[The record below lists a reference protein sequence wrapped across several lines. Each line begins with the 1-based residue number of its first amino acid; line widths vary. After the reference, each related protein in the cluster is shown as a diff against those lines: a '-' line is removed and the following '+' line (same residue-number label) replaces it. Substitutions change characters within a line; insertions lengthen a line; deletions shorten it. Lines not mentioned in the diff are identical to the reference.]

1 MKKNIFFFL
10 PNFYQGGAGK
20 SILNLCKFLNKK
32 KYNIYVIS
40 LKKNYYKSQLS
51 NYCKKIYEIDSKKT
65 FLSFY
70 SILSI
75 LRSFSPKDTLF
86 VSNINYAN
94 VLSVIFIRIFFNYKI
109 ILIERT
115 PIQEL
120 DIFFSLKDFI
130 KKKLIKILMFCTYK
144 YANCIISNS
153 KKTARDIA
161 YLSSFNSNYIYP
173 LTLEKIKP
181 FVSRH
186 YSKNNNFEIVTVSRL
201 SKEKNLE
208 EIILALKHLN
218 NQKVNLKILGNGEL
232 KKNLTNIINKYKV
245 RAKIIPYNKKN
256 NEKYL
261 NKSHLYVCSS
271 HFEGFPNAVVEA
283 INYNLPVLSSQ
294 NHGGIDEILLNG
306 KGGNFYNQKI
316 AGDLMNSINN
326 IINNYSDAIKKNKI
340 AKKSLK
346 RFTFNNIK
354 KFEYFFD
361 KVLSN

>member
-10 PNFYQGGAGK
+10 PNFNQGGAGK

-32 KYNIYVIS
+32 KYNIYIIS
-40 LKKNYYKSQLS
+40 LNKNYYKLQLR
-51 NYCKKIYEIDSKKT
+51 NYCKKIYEINNKKA
-65 FLSFY
+65 FLSFCT
-70 SILSI
+70 ILGM
-75 LRSFSPKDTLF
+75 LKSFSSKDTLF

-94 VLSVIFIRIFFNYKI
+94 VLSVIFIKIFFKYKV

-120 DIFFSLKDFI
+120 DIFFNIKDFI

-161 YLSSFNSNYIYP
+161 YFSKFNSNYIYP

-181 FVSRH
+181 FITR
-186 YSKNNNFEIVTVSRL
+186 YYLKKKKFEIVTISRL
-201 SKEKNLE
+201 SIEKNLE
-208 EIILALKHLN
+208 EIILALKDIN
-218 NQKVNLKILGNGEL
+218 NPKVNLKILGNGEL
-232 KKNLTNIINKYKV
+232 RQNLNDIIKKYKV
-245 RAKIIPYNKKN
+245 RAKIIPYNDKN

-261 NKSHLYVCSS
+261 KKSHLYVCSS

-283 INYNLPVLSSQ
+283 INYNLPVLSSR
-294 NHGGIDEILLNG
+294 NYGGIDEILLYG
-306 KGGNFYNQKI
+306 KGGDFYDQKI
-316 AGDLMNSINN
+316 SGDLTSSINN
-326 IINNYSDAIKKNKI
+326 IINNYPEAVKKNKI
-340 AKKSLK
+340 AKKNLQ

-354 KFEYFFD
+354 KFEYLFD

>member
-10 PNFYQGGAGK
+10 PNFKQGGAGK
-20 SILNLCKFLNKK
+20 SILNLCKFLDKK

-40 LKKNYYKSQLS
+40 LKKNYYKFQLR
-51 NYCKKIYEIDSKKT
+51 NYCKKIYEIDNEKT
-65 FLSFY
+65 ILSFY
-70 SILSI
+70 TILQI
-75 LRSFSPKDTLF
+75 LKPFSSKDTLF
-86 VSNINYAN
+86 ISNINYAN
-94 VLSVIFIRIFFNYKI
+94 VLSVIFIKIFFNYKV

-120 DIFFSLKDFI
+120 DIFFSIKDFI
-130 KKKLIKILMFCTYK
+130 KKKLIKILMYYIYK

-161 YLSSFNSNYIYP
+161 YFSKFNSNYIYP

-181 FVSRH
+181 FIARH
-186 YSKNNNFEIVTVSRL
+186 YSPKKNFEIVTVSRL

-208 EIILALKHLN
+208 EIIFALKDIKN
-218 NQKVNLKILGNGEL
+218 YKVNLKILGNGEL
-232 KKNLTNIINKYKV
+232 KKNLNNIIKKYKV
-245 RAKIIPYNKKN
+245 RAKIISYNKKN

-261 NKSHLYVCSS
+261 KTSHLYICSS

-294 NHGGIDEILLNG
+294 NYGGIDEILLYG
-306 KGGNFYNQKI
+306 EGGDFYDQKI
-316 AGDLMNSINN
+316 FGDLTTSINN
-326 IINNYSDAIKKNKI
+326 IINNYTEAVKKNKI
-340 AKKSLK
+340 AKKNLL

-354 KFEYFFD
+354 KFEFWFD